1 MKIFYMSIK
10 EQKYAF
16 SVLMIRNTGKQER
29 IFPKK
34 IPI

>member
-10 EQKYAF
+10 EQKYAL

-34 IPI
+34 ILI

>member
-10 EQKYAF
+10 EQKYVL